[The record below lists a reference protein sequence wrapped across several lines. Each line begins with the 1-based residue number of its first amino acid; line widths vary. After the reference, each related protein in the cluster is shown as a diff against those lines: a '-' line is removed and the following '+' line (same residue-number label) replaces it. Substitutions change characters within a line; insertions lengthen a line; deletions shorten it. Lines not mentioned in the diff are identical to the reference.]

1 MKIIVT
7 AIGLVILIC
16 SAVRADMVYGVI
28 KADGKPVGKGVKIE
42 VLVKQAVIDSTL
54 TNKKGAYRLMIA
66 GHKEVVFRITYGDQT
81 PTITVFVYDQP
92 VRYNIL
98 LERIEGKYRARR
110 E

>member
-7 AIGLVILIC
+7 TIGLVILIC
-16 SAVRADMVYGVI
+16 SIAQADMVYGVI

-42 VLVKQAVIDSTL
+42 VLVDTTVVDRTV
-54 TNKKGAYRLMIA
+54 TDKKGGYRLMIM
-66 GHKEVVFRITYGDQT
+66 GHKQVAFRITYAEQT
-81 PTITVFVYDQP
+81 PVMTVFVYDHP

-98 LERIEGKYRARR
+98 LERIEGQYRARR